1 MQKYNGRRPV
11 FNFGRLILHFCN
23 SLLSNFFFSFFSFL
37 FLFLFFF
44 LIGTTL
50 TTEPLGGF
58 PGNTRGRSRALVKFP
73 YPIVRVYVQAYKQI
87 QHCQSLLNIPEPT
100 AAVAAVKEHYYLCLI
115 TCVCKVGHST
125 VQSTPYIVKEIKK
138 LPQFDLQETV
148 LQNRHNL
155 RRFSPRIIDNHLLEN
170 ARRKVVHFG

>member
-23 SLLSNFFFSFFSFL
+23 SLQRI
-37 FLFLFFF
+37 F

-58 PGNTRGRSRALVKFP
+58 PGNTRGRSRAPVKFP

-115 TCVCKVGHST
+115 TCCAGRTFYCTEYSVHSQGDKKTAAVRSTGDGTPKPTQPQT
-125 VQSTPYIVKEIKK
+125 VQPA
-138 LPQFDLQETV
+138 D
-148 LQNRHNL
+148 NRQSFTRECTTQGGPLWVNN
-155 RRFSPRIIDNHLLEN
+155 S
-170 ARRKVVHFG
+170 